1 MDCAG
6 SVVRSAAIIAL
17 GMLLGACTY
26 ESVVMAPNYAAQVP
40 ESLQHARSFMAVS
53 NPGNY
58 FRVLAPAT
66 QITLVL
72 AVLLTWRRPGA
83 RWWILGALAAS
94 IVTDVITFTFHYPR
108 NAILFQQ
115 PLTGV
120 PVSTL
125 QQAAREWGP
134 GNIVRVGLLAVAVV
148 CALVGHSRVGPPPS
162 MSPKTAA

>member
-1 MDCAG
+1 MDRAG
-6 SVVRSAAIIAL
+6 SIVRSAAIIAL
-17 GMLLGACTY
+17 GMLLGACSY

-40 ESLQHARSFMAVS
+40 ESLQRARNFLVVS

-72 AVLLTWRRPGA
+72 AVLLTWRVPGA
-83 RWWILGALAAS
+83 RWWILGALAGA
-94 IVTDVITFTFHYPR
+94 VLTDAITYTFHYPR

-120 PVSTL
+120 PVSSL
-125 QQAAREWGP
+125 QAAAREWGP
-134 GNIVRVGLLAVAVV
+134 GNLVRVALLACAVV
-148 CALVGHSRVGPPPS
+148 CALIGHSRSAPPPQGA
-162 MSPKTAA
+162 PPA